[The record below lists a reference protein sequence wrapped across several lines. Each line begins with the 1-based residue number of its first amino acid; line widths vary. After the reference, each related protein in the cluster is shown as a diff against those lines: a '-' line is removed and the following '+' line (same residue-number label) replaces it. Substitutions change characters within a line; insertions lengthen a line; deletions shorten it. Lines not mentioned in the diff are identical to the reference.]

1 MKRKPN
7 LRWIRWIDWEN
18 GSQNDLAAL
27 IAGACLLLILTSA
40 GLDTVITEDEEAM
53 PDFALIGNVERRKS
67 SFFEYMLPIVEEA
80 NFWVIEQ
87 REEIQRIRSQFQ
99 ERGKLSRRDRARVD
113 AFLDE
118 YRFDPVDDVE
128 EQTFDYLL
136 SRVDKIPP
144 SLALSQAAL
153 ESAWGI
159 SGFAKEGNNLFGM
172 GCYERDCGMVP
183 KKRPSGKSYEVAMY
197 DSPKESFLAYFKN
210 LNTNKSY
217 VEMRSIRRAHRE
229 NVIDFAGND
238 LLPGL
243 RSYSQEGAQYLSKLQ
258 KVIRVNDLSRFD

>member
-1 MKRKPN
+1 M
-7 LRWIRWIDWEN
+7 I
-18 GSQNDLAAL
+18 S
-27 IAGACLLLILTSA
+27 
-40 GLDTVITEDEEAM
+40 EDEEAM

-99 ERGKLSRRDRARVD
+99 ESGKLSRRDRARVD

-144 SLALSQAAL
+144 SLPFRKLLWKALGEPQGSPMKATTFL
-153 ESAWGI
+153 AWGAM
-159 SGFAKEGNNLFGM
+159 SGIAGWCRRNVLQE
-172 GCYERDCGMVP
+172 
-183 KKRPSGKSYEVAMY
+183 KSYEVAMY

-217 VEMRSIRRAHRE
+217 VEMRSIQRAHRE

-238 LLPGL
+238 LLLGL
-243 RSYSQEGAQYLSKLQ
+243 EAIPRRGSVSLQ
-258 KVIRVNDLSRFD
+258 VARVIRVNDLSRFD

>member
-1 MKRKPN
+1 MDPVDRLGKRFSK
-7 LRWIRWIDWEN
+7 RF
-18 GSQNDLAAL
+18 SQERL

-40 GLDTVITEDEEAM
+40 GLDTVISEDEEAM

-87 REEIQRIRSQFQ
+87 REEIQRIRSQFHLQ
-99 ERGKLSRRDRARVD
+99 RGKLSRRDRARVD

-153 ESAWGI
+153 KRTKPYWNLSGSPMKATTFLAWGAM
-159 SGFAKEGNNLFGM
+159 SGIAGW
-172 GCYERDCGMVP
+172 C
-183 KKRPSGKSYEVAMY
+183 
-197 DSPKESFLAYFKN
+197 
-210 LNTNKSY
+210 
-217 VEMRSIRRAHRE
+217 RR
-229 NVIDFAGND
+229 NV
-238 LLPGL
+238 L
-243 RSYSQEGAQYLSKLQ
+243 QEKATK
-258 KVIRVNDLSRFD
+258 

>member
-40 GLDTVITEDEEAM
+40 GLDTVISEDEEAM

-144 SLALSQAAL
+144 SLAFRKLLWKAL
-153 ESAWGI
+153 GNL
-159 SGFAKEGNNLFGM
+159 GFANEGNNLFGM

-238 LLPGL
+238 LLLGL